1 MSDDTLTYVYAI
13 TRSPGP
19 EDVARVAG
27 VDGAMV
33 RLVDAGPLA
42 AVVSSVPAGAFDEK
56 ALRNRLEEMDTL
68 ESLAR
73 AHHAVIDAAAVQG
86 AVLPL
91 RLATVYRSDER
102 VRDMLARG
110 GERFAE
116 ALDRL
121 EGRCEWGVKVYAEAG
136 SGEPRTAAAAPRPVP
151 AATGANPGKDYL
163 RRRRQE
169 RQSAEETRRATAEF
183 AGRVDAELSTLA
195 DDVRHYRPQNPKL
208 SGARGEN
215 VLNAAYLLD
224 ADRTEE
230 FAEAVRALNGEVP
243 GTRVELTGPWAPYSF
258 ALPDAEVEPA

>member
-1 MSDDTLTYVYAI
+1 MSDGALTYVYAI

-19 EDVARVAG
+19 DDVGRVAG

-33 RLVDAGPLA
+33 RLVAAGPLT
-42 AVVSSVPAGAFDEK
+42 AVVSSVPENAFDEA
-56 ALRNRLEEMDTL
+56 ALRTRLEEMDTL
-68 ESLAR
+68 EALAR

-91 RLATVYRSDER
+91 RLATVYRGDER
-102 VRDMLARG
+102 VRDMLTRG
-110 GERFAE
+110 AERFAE

-121 EGRCEWGVKVYAEAG
+121 DGRCEWGVKVYAEPG
-136 SGEPRTAAAAPRPVP
+136 SGESRTKPASGAPSAASSAS
-151 AATGANPGKDYL
+151 PGKDYL
-163 RRRRQE
+163 RRRKQQ

-195 DDVRHYRPQNPKL
+195 DDVRHYRPQNPNL

-224 ADRTEE
+224 AARSEE
-230 FAEAVRALNGEVP
+230 FAEAVRALNDEVP

>member
-27 VDGAMV
+27 VDGTMV
-33 RLVDAGPLA
+33 RLVDAGPLT
-42 AVVSSVPAGAFDEK
+42 AVVSSVPEDAFDEA
-56 ALRNRLEEMDTL
+56 ALRTRLEEMDTL
-68 ESLAR
+68 EALAR
-73 AHHAVIDAAAVQG
+73 AHHAVIDAAAVQD

-91 RLATVYRSDER
+91 RLATVYRGDER
-102 VRDMLARG
+102 VRDMLTRG
-110 GERFAE
+110 AARFAE

-121 EGRCEWGVKVYAEAG
+121 DGRCEWGVKVYAEAG
-136 SGEPRTAAAAPRPVP
+136 PGESGTSAAPRTAP
-151 AATGANPGKDYL
+151 AGANPGKDYL
-163 RRRRQE
+163 RRRKEQ

-224 ADRTEE
+224 AGRTDEL
-230 FAEAVRALNGEVP
+230 AEAVRALNDEVP